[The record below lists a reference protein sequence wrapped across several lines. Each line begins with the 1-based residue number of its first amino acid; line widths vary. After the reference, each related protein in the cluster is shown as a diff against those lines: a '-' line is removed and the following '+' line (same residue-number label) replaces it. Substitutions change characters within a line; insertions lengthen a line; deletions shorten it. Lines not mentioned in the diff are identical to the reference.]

1 MTVKYGP
8 ITSVNEKSNMPTEWV
23 SVNAFTTMQKV
34 VARASSRVFVGIP
47 VCGCWCSLLA
57 VLSDMRILA
66 GRNED
71 YLRLAIVYTVA
82 VAADRDMMKYYP
94 SFFKK

>member
-1 MTVKYGP
+1 
-8 ITSVNEKSNMPTEWV
+8 
-23 SVNAFTTMQKV
+23 
-34 VARASSRVFVGIP
+34 
-47 VCGCWCSLLA
+47 
-57 VLSDMRILA
+57 MRILT